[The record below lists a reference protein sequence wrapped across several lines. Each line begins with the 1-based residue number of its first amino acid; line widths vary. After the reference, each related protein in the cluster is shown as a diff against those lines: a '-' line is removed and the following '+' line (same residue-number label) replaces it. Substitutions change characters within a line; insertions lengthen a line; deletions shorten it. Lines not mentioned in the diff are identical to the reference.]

1 MMWALPIMKSMD
13 LWATAGLVC
22 VWQQLF
28 RLLSEQDIS
37 LLAQE
42 PPEEQ
47 AETVIQPGGDPDAG
61 MPADQAEIHGTERHP
76 VPDTEPEQEPEPEP
90 VETNEQGDPPITD
103 TLDNID
109 EDDVDPVDNN
119 IDDSRNVTVTQ
130 PPDSD

>member
-1 MMWALPIMKSMD
+1 MLGCLDCRVKKTF
-13 LWATAGLVC
+13 LLLV
-22 VWQQLF
+22 
-28 RLLSEQDIS
+28 
-37 LLAQE
+37 QE

-47 AETVIQPGGDPDAG
+47 EEAVIQPGGDPDAG

-76 VPDTEPEQEPEPEP
+76 VPDTEPEPESGP
-90 VETNEQGDPPITD
+90 VETDEQVEPPNTD

-119 IDDSRNVTVTQ
+119 VNGSRNVTVTQ